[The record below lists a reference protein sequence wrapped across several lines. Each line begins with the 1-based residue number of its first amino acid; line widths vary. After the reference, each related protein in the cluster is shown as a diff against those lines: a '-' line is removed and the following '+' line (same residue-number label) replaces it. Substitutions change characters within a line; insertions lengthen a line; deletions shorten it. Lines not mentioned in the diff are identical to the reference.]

1 MDIETQIGSRVILPC
16 KIQNPASGVQWT
28 RDNFGLGPDRE
39 LSSWTRYQII
49 GNDPKRDWNLEIRKV
64 ELDDDAIFECQHLK
78 SRSRAAKVTVF
89 VPPDNPYVIGGPRID
104 VIENLNVTLTC
115 VSEGGKPAPTIKWY
129 DENGDLVSDAK
140 YRAEPMISNSKL
152 FVSKSS
158 ISLLPS
164 KRMHNITYKCE
175 AGNNVGANRPAFVRF
190 QVKFA
195 PSVTVVPVR
204 RGMPLQGE
212 KAGFQCLAEANPPP
226 YAEKYRWYFDDNL
239 IEGQFGYYY
248 EIQNVTKSY
257 HNHQIKCSVQ
267 NELGTASGI
276 RTIEVQYPPVFVQV
290 PSNAAGNEMD
300 LVTLRCVADSNPPA
314 NYFWTKGTYNEK
326 ISVDQNLSIRVQ
338 SNTVGDYYCHAQI
351 PEFPPITSRAAE
363 VLMNGPPRILSP
375 ETQYA
380 IPGEDAHLN
389 CASSS
394 VPEPTRVEWSFHDAV
409 LDETNQHYR
418 IIKSP
423 MLKGY
428 RSTLIIIR
436 SLTTDFGH
444 YTCRVTNALGTSEL
458 EIALEVERPF
468 PLMVA
473 MISGF
478 TFVILILVTTI
489 FGILCRRRFRRNS
502 KHFKGHTNNVSN
514 AHTGTNTQM
523 ATAMNNMIKNNNLD
537 RMSDSSNLKPELE
550 TPSFSNDADS
560 AWEGSDNQDGIIYG
574 RSGTL
579 GVSSSQLLREMDP
592 DFPPKPDVVSNG
604 YVPYGNYV
612 REFNPP
618 FNRQGSPPIYG
629 STSIV
634 PPVSPMLPR
643 DDPMGGNGGPNP
655 HHLATL
661 PNNHRS
667 SLNVADPRY
676 SATYGNPYLRLS
688 GQTCQYST
696 FFPTAVP
703 PVVRT
708 SSNESSNS
716 SSSFNPNNPNSSN
729 SSYTAS
735 VTPSSH
741 HPMLPASSGSSSSN
755 NIYIHPCSSPPTTS
769 SIFVASTGAEGRGPV
784 HPAGIYGTI
793 SVHRPIVTSAS
804 GQVGYQ
810 GDVCTLSTPS
820 SSMHNMSVL
829 REEEEHPPPMDESD
843 SPSTGLHLMNPIRPL
858 NGMRSNTPN
867 PSNTSAS
874 LLLVSSASPSLST
887 STLATRV

>member
-1 MDIETQIGSRVILPC
+1 MG
-16 KIQNPASGVQWT
+16 
-28 RDNFGLGPDRE
+28 
-39 LSSWTRYQII
+39 
-49 GNDPKRDWNLEIRKV
+49 DWNLEIRKV
-64 ELDDDAIFECQHLK
+64 ELDDDATYECQHLK
-78 SRSRAAKVTVF
+78 SRSRAAKLTVF

-115 VSEGGKPAPTIKWY
+115 VSEGGKPAATIKWY
-129 DENGDLVSDAK
+129 DENGDLISDTD
-140 YRAEPMISNSKL
+140 YRTEPMVSNSKL

-158 ISLLPS
+158 ISLVPS
-164 KRMHNITYKCE
+164 KRMHNATYKCE
-175 AGNNVGANRPAFVRF
+175 AGNHVGANRPAFVRF

-239 IEGQFGYYY
+239 IEGQYGYYY

-276 RTIEVQYPPVFVQV
+276 RTIEVQYPPVFIYV

-300 LVTLRCVADSNPPA
+300 LVTLRCAADSNPAA
-314 NYFWTKGTYNEK
+314 NYFWTKGTSNER

-338 SNTVGDYYCHAQI
+338 SHTVGDYYCHAQI
-351 PEFPPITSRAAE
+351 PEFPAITSRAAE

-375 ETQYA
+375 DTQYA
-380 IPGEDAHLN
+380 ITGEDAHLN

-394 VPEPTRVEWSFHDAV
+394 VPKPTRVEWSFHDAV
-409 LDETNQHYR
+409 LDETNHHYR
-418 IIKSP
+418 IINSP

-436 SLTTDFGH
+436 SLTTDFGL
-444 YTCRVTNALGTSEL
+444 YTCRVTNDLGTSEL

-473 MISGF
+473 MISAF

-489 FGILCRRRFRRNS
+489 FGILCRRRFRQNS
-502 KHFKGHTNNVSN
+502 KQLKGHTNNVSN

-537 RMSDSSNLKPELE
+537 RLSDTSNLKPDLE

-574 RSGTL
+574 RAGGTL

-629 STSIV
+629 STTIV
-634 PPVSPMLPR
+634 TPVSPILPR
-643 DDPMGGNGGPNP
+643 GEFAGGGAPSQ
-655 HHLATL
+655 HVMSTL
-661 PNNHRS
+661 HNNNRS
-667 SLNVADPRY
+667 SLN
-676 SATYGNPYLRLS
+676 S

-696 FFPTAVP
+696 FLPAVAP

-716 SSSFNPNNPNSSN
+716 SSHSFNPNN
-729 SSYTAS
+729 YAAS
-735 VTPSSH
+735 ATPSS
-741 HPMLPASSGSSSSN
+741 HPMLPASSASSSSN
-755 NIYIHPCSSPPTTS
+755 NIYIHPCSSPPTS
-769 SIFVASTGAEGRGPV
+769 SMYVATAGGDGRTLPNG
-784 HPAGIYGTI
+784 HPNPSGIYGTV
-793 SVHRPIVTSAS
+793 SVHRPIVTSTS
-804 GQVGYQ
+804 GQIGYQ
-810 GDVCTLSTPS
+810 GEVCMSTPS
-820 SSMHNMSVL
+820 PSLHNMSCL
-829 REEEEHPPPMDESD
+829 REEVEHSPPMDEAD
-843 SPSTGLHLMNPIRPL
+843 SPSGLHIMNPIRPL
-858 NGMRSNTPN
+858 NGMRSNTPK
-867 PSNTSAS
+867 PSNTS
-874 LLLVSSASPSLST
+874 LLVSSASPSLST